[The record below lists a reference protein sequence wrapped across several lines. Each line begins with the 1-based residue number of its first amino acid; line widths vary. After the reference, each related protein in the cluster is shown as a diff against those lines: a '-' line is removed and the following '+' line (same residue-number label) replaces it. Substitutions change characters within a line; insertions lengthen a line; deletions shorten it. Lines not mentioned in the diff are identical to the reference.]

1 MCRRSADRKVEAAD
15 DGSFVD
21 WLLRASQETSA
32 DVTMFRVQVQACGS
46 VYASGQRRAL
56 IRPPGIFRLNCPLP
70 LSKRNLIFSYALVA
84 SRSAQMTSNTRVDLG
99 DSAQHP
105 KKMEAIM
112 AKEQKQL
119 NELFHDTLKDI
130 YFAEKKILATLP
142 KMAKAAQSPD
152 LKRAFEKHR
161 AETEGHVS
169 RLEKVFAAIDK
180 KPQAKTCDAIVGITD
195 EGAEIMKEYKGS
207 PALDAGLLAAAQA
220 VEHYEMSRYGTLKT
234 WAQELGLN
242 DAVRLLDQT
251 LQEEKKTD
259 AALTKIAEAVVNQQA
274 EAA

>member
-1 MCRRSADRKVEAAD
+1 LVHSTPAQFFQTGQSTNSGDCTRYVKSEA
-15 DGSFVD
+15 F
-21 WLLRASQETSA
+21 
-32 DVTMFRVQVQACGS
+32 
-46 VYASGQRRAL
+46 
-56 IRPPGIFRLNCPLP
+56 
-70 LSKRNLIFSYALVA
+70 
-84 SRSAQMTSNTRVDLG
+84 
-99 DSAQHP
+99 
-105 KKMEAIM
+105 M
-112 AKEQKQL
+112 AKERKQL
-119 NELFHDTLKDI
+119 EELFHDTLKDI

-142 KMAKAAQSPD
+142 KMAKAAHSPD
-152 LKRAFEKHR
+152 LRKAFEKHR
-161 AETEGHVS
+161 GETEGHVT

-242 DAVRLLDQT
+242 DAVRLLGQT
-251 LQEEKKTD
+251 LEEEKKTD
-259 AALTKIAEAVVNQQA
+259 ATLTVIAETVVNQHA